1 MEEVL
6 FLGGWGVRGCGIS
19 PPTLP
24 LHLGEEHWEPRED
37 PARNKGRN
45 APGPRGMSRLV
56 NVLLCSSL
64 FLECNDSGVELG
76 TLD

>member
-6 FLGGWGVRGCGIS
+6 FLRGRGVRGGGIS
-19 PPTLP
+19 AATLP
-24 LHLGEEHWEPRED
+24 LHLGEEHREPRED

-45 APGPRGMSRLV
+45 ATGPRGTSRLV
-56 NVLLCSSL
+56 NVLLCSSS
-64 FLECNDSGVELG
+64 FVEHNDSGVELR